1 MSETPE
7 EPKSKAELLGEHI
20 RKQLDNNTDLTSL
33 DARKK
38 DFKEF
43 VETLKPE
50 QVPTKSH
57 YLDILKRELKRK
69 DLDPKAFGLTS
80 KHPTFVKKTTD
91 MKTTLTAHPS
101 KVDSKQT
108 PETKPEIKTETK
120 TGTGTTT
127 ITTTSQDETGKI
139 IEEMRI
145 NYTEKS
151 VAIILKSMYN
161 VLKIKYPT
169 IEPLNDEEK
178 EILGELWTPAFQ
190 KYLADKYFI
199 LIMPI
204 FASIALISPKI
215 VKAKKANKKS
225 KEQIEN
231 EIKKLEKK
239 KLELENKGSKN
250 GHKKN
255 SS

>member
-1 MSETPE
+1 
-7 EPKSKAELLGEHI
+7 
-20 RKQLDNNTDLTSL
+20 
-33 DARKK
+33 
-38 DFKEF
+38 
-43 VETLKPE
+43 
-50 QVPTKSH
+50 
-57 YLDILKRELKRK
+57 
-69 DLDPKAFGLTS
+69 TS

-127 ITTTSQDETGKI
+127 ITTTSKDETGKI

-239 KLELENKGSKN
+239 KLELENKGTKN
-250 GHKKN
+250 GSLLLDGSVNSEGIVIQITGYLPSYLKREIKKFRFWGEKIGDKFYWNN
-255 SS
+255 SIRR